1 MRRETQDVLSTFMNQ
16 AWRIISGP
24 AILLLIPLYLSME
37 EQGCWYT
44 FTSLAALSVF
54 ADLGFGAIVLQFV
67 AHEFTRLRFMESGFI
82 GGSEEQVRR
91 LASFFRFAVR
101 WGVRAVMVA
110 FPLIS
115 VGGYFFLFRQLH
127 DSALEWQWGWLLYS
141 CTSGI
146 IFFNNILLTFFEGCN
161 SVAKLQGIRFR
172 MAIASSATM
181 IGCLV
186 LDAGLY
192 ALIASGLV
200 SAVSGAF
207 FLYKYFRKS
216 MVQLWKASRSHR
228 YNWWPEFSSLMW
240 RYALSWCSGYF
251 GLWAYTPI
259 AFYFWGPEAAGKVG
273 LSMAMWTAGLGIAS
287 CWLTAVVPR
296 MNMLIEEK
304 SWEQLDSLFR
314 KSFWRTLATMAA
326 GGVGF
331 LAVYTATRDLIPI
344 WDRILSPAGMAILF
358 FCWLGQLVINDWAT
372 YLRAHKKEPLVV
384 YSISSSI
391 YKFSA
396 TLICIQI
403 FPVEYMFLGFLSAAI
418 VGIPYVW
425 TIYNRQK
432 EEHI

>member
-1 MRRETQDVLSTFMNQ
+1 M
-16 AWRIISGP
+16 
-24 AILLLIPLYLSME
+24 
-37 EQGCWYT
+37 
-44 FTSLAALSVF
+44 
-54 ADLGFGAIVLQFV
+54 
-67 AHEFTRLRFMESGFI
+67 
-82 GGSEEQVRR
+82 
-91 LASFFRFAVR
+91 
-101 WGVRAVMVA
+101 
-110 FPLIS
+110 
-115 VGGYFFLFRQLH
+115 
-127 DSALEWQWGWLLYS
+127 
-141 CTSGI
+141 
-146 IFFNNILLTFFEGCN
+146 
-161 SVAKLQGIRFR
+161 
-172 MAIASSATM
+172 
-181 IGCLV
+181 
-186 LDAGLY
+186 
-192 ALIASGLV
+192 
-200 SAVSGAF
+200 
-207 FLYKYFRKS
+207 
-216 MVQLWKASRSHR
+216 
-228 YNWWPEFSSLMW
+228 
-240 RYALSWCSGYF
+240 
-251 GLWAYTPI
+251 
-259 AFYFWGPEAAGKVG
+259 G